1 MDYDAPTL
9 AFVGLA
15 FFVSG
20 VVKGATGLGYATSC
34 IPMLALV
41 LGIKTALPLVLAP
54 SVASNFTLLVS
65 TGPVMPTIRRFWP
78 MLLLAPV
85 GVFLGAALLG
95 SVDGATAGAAL
106 GAALIAWCAFSFR
119 RMDWRL
125 PPQLERPLA
134 PAVGFSTGL
143 VNGLTGSQVMPLAP
157 FVMALGLAPAM
168 LIQVMNLS
176 FTISSAAMATAL
188 TRIGLMTVP
197 AAVVSLAGV
206 ALSVGGVRLGSRVRR
221 RLPETTFRR
230 AILVVLTVAGAAL
243 IVKGLW
249 S

>member
-1 MDYDAPTL
+1 MDYDVPTL

-41 LGIKTALPLVLAP
+41 LGIKAALPLVLAP

-65 TGPVMPTIRRFWP
+65 TGPIMPTIRRFWP

-85 GVFLGAALLG
+85 GVFVGAALLG
-95 SVDGATAGAAL
+95 SIDGPTAGAAL
-106 GAALIAWCAFSFR
+106 GVALIVWCAFSLR

-125 PPQLERPLA
+125 PPRLEGPLG
-134 PAVGFSTGL
+134 PAVGLSTGV
-143 VNGLTGSQVMPLAP
+143 VNGITGSQVMPLAP

-176 FTISSAAMATAL
+176 FTVSSAAMATAL
-188 TRIGLMTVP
+188 ARIGLMTLP
-197 AAVVSLAGV
+197 AALVSLAGV
-206 ALSVGGVRLGSRVRR
+206 ALSVTGVRLGAKVRR
-221 RLPETTFRR
+221 RLPERTFRK
-230 AILVVLTVAGAAL
+230 AILAVLTVAGVAL
-243 IVKGLW
+243 IVKGVV
-249 S
+249 